1 MVFLEISA
9 STQVISIGF
18 SFLSL
23 VLSSTRL
30 FYSQRLG
37 KYQELDPSMPMI
49 LFVLVFIVG
58 LITGPLC
65 NLVLMSSYY
74 QEGVIIFISL
84 NILSHLFNATAFKK
98 ELLEYVKILY
108 GHTNTKYLQK
118 EKEKNELGK
127 VHLDEMIIRAIF
139 TSWISPCTVMS
150 NNDVHKSKFLIVS
163 GRTSF
168 IGHLFGLISVIFF
181 ALYADLSQQQN
192 PPITHCFKKGLF
204 DYSKK

>member
-1 MVFLEISA
+1 MVFLEILA
-9 STQVISIGF
+9 STQLISIGF
-18 SFLSL
+18 SFMAF

-37 KYQELDPSMPMI
+37 KYQELDPSMTMI
-49 LFVLVFIVG
+49 LFVLIFIVG

-74 QEGVIIFISL
+74 QEAVVIFISL
-84 NILSHLFNATAFKK
+84 NIVSHLFNATSFKQ
-98 ELLEYVKILY
+98 ELLDYVKILY
-108 GHTNTKYLQK
+108 GHTNSKYLEKQK
-118 EKEKNELGK
+118 EENELGK